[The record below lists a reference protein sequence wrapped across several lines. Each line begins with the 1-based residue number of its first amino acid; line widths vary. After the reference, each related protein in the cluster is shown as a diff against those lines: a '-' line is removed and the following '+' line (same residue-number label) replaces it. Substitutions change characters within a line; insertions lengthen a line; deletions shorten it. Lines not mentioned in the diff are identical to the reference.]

1 MLILFLLER
10 VIPHPKD
17 QGEGCGTG
25 EGFNIDSILNRLR
38 DVNIVPA

>member
-25 EGFNIDSILNRLR
+25 EGFNIDSIPIGLI
-38 DVNIVPA
+38 VIKNIPI